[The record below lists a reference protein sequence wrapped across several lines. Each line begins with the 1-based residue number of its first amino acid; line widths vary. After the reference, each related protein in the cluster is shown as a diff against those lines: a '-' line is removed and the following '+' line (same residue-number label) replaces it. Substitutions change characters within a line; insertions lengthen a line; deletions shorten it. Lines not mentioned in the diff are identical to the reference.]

1 MRGLQETID
10 GLNSGSSLVEAR
22 ESGREEERRRNVDN
36 LQTLSDEYDALL
48 KRKQKKINTLRTTL
62 RSANDRKRRLERS
75 KDWDRLEMRKEVSK
89 SKSVADREGG
99 KDQVLEFARR
109 KFREGAGGEERA
121 RGRYHVRRKI
131 TK

>member
-1 MRGLQETID
+1 MQETID

-89 SKSVADREGG
+89 SLKASLIEKEAKIRSLSLLVESSEKA
-99 KDQVLEFARR
+99 L
-109 KFREGAGGEERA
+109 EERN
-121 RGRYHVRRKI
+121 GLVDDI
-131 TK
+131 M

>member
-89 SKSVADREGG
+89 SLKASLIEKEAKIRSLSLLVESSEKA
-99 KDQVLEFARR
+99 L
-109 KFREGAGGEERA
+109 EERN
-121 RGRYHVRRKI
+121 GLVDDI
-131 TK
+131 M

>member
-89 SKSVADREGG
+89 EVKCLKASLNEKEAKIRSLSLLVESSEKA
-99 KDQVLEFARR
+99 L
-109 KFREGAGGEERA
+109 EERD
-121 RGRYHVRRKI
+121 GLVDDI
-131 TK
+131 M